1 MRGLSPCALFL
12 WVLLPK
18 MEHAR
23 ITRGDR
29 PRFPSM
35 QHAWGQAPL
44 RGYSTE
50 RTWTTD
56 EESMRNLTSRETKV
70 IP

>member
-18 MEHAR
+18 MEHAM

-35 QHAWGQAPL
+35 QHARGQVPF